1 MNSNDVIIC
10 IIVTLINIAIL
21 ACFTVLA
28 IFFEKWWIIFLAI
41 IFWTSVSVK
50 NKKDNKGEK

>member
-1 MNSNDVIIC
+1 MNEDDVIIC

-28 IFFEKWWIIFLAI
+28 IFFGKWWIIFFAI
-41 IFWTSVSVK
+41 IFWTSVSTK
-50 NKKDNKGEK
+50 NKEDNEGKK

>member
-1 MNSNDVIIC
+1 MNSDDVIIC

-28 IFFEKWWIIFLAI
+28 IFFKKWWMGDSRFGNTKSYATYFIRL
-41 IFWTSVSVK
+41 
-50 NKKDNKGEK
+50 

>member
-1 MNSNDVIIC
+1 MKDDDVIIC

-28 IFFEKWWIIFLAI
+28 IFSKNGGLY
-41 IFWTSVSVK
+41 FWQ
-50 NKKDNKGEK
+50 